1 MGPSSDIDYKNKLD
15 KNPKKATENYD
26 DLSAFEN
33 RCSINSISLHKAA
46 TMPR

>member
-1 MGPSSDIDYKNKLD
+1 MGPSSDSDYKNKMD

-33 RCSINSISLHKAA
+33 RCLIIFLENHSG
-46 TMPR
+46 